1 MMTRKPHHNL
11 LKWAMAV
18 AVAVL
23 GGRSTAQELVVNG
36 GFEEQRRCP
45 KAVSDKTWK
54 DARHVVAPQGTPS
67 YFHACSE
74 AMGVPYNWAGHQH
87 AAEGDAY
94 MGIVLTG
101 HQGGDMSMRQFIQLP
116 LREPLVNG
124 RKYRFSMMVSLA
136 DRSGYYTDRI
146 GACFATEDRGRKG
159 IADLIGHVAVDNAPD
174 RFLADTSGWTEVS
187 GVYSARGGERH
198 VIIGNFQPW
207 NSTSRKAVV
216 SNKGDGVLRNLKKR
230 NALDLDPDR
239 MRAMR
244 RRQVAAQAYYYVD
257 AVSLVSIAGFDSIRK
272 PDPEL
277 ACPATTPPPL
287 GPELVPDPGFDSN
300 TAGARAV
307 WKNASGGTPDFFKGI
322 TGIYLHSA
330 VNHDHREFIRTEL
343 KERLDP
349 CGTYRFS
356 LRIRRDPSYAYAVDR
371 IGVALVDTF
380 VFDRR
385 RGLLDHGPQWS
396 TPQGMLMEDT
406 EGMLQLCGHIEDAGC
421 ARTMLI
427 GNFLSDTV
435 TTIMQLNE
443 RGGPFAYYF
452 IDDVSLRRTGTREG
466 CSLVCDH
473 PLVDLAQGALEERAR
488 DPMEDLPANLHF
500 DVAGHVPQGDL
511 DRIAG
516 IVLRM
521 LQDTPAQRFV
531 IAGHTD
537 ATGTGASNRRLA
549 ERRAKEVRDGLVAR
563 GVAAEALITEHHGS
577 NRPIADNS
585 TEEGRALNRRVEIQ
599 PLDP

>member
-1 MMTRKPHHNL
+1 MQVKAPHTL
-11 LKWAMAV
+11 FKWALALS
-18 AVAVL
+18 ALSPTEQSA
-23 GGRSTAQELVVNG
+23 AQELVVNG

-45 KAVSDKTWK
+45 KTISDKTWHK
-54 DARHVVAPQGTPS
+54 ARDVAAPRGRPG
-67 YFHACSE
+67 YFHACSD
-74 AMGVPYNWAGHQH
+74 AMGVPHNWAGRQH
-87 AAEGDAY
+87 AAEGEAY
-94 MGIVLTG
+94 MGLVLTADR
-101 HQGGDMSMRQFIQLP
+101 GGDQSMREFIQLP
-116 LREPLVNG
+116 LHEPLVNG
-124 RKYRFSMMVSLA
+124 RKYRFSMKVSLA
-136 DRSGYYTDRI
+136 DRSGYFTDRI
-146 GACFATEDRGRKG
+146 GACFTTDGRRRRG
-159 IADLIGHVAVDNAPD
+159 IADLIGRAGVDNAPD
-174 RFLADTSGWTEVS
+174 RFLSDTSGWMEVT
-187 GVYSARGGERH
+187 GIYSATGGERF
-198 VIIGNFQPW
+198 VTIGNFQAW
-207 NSTSRKAVV
+207 NQTSRKALV
-216 SNKGDGVLRNLKKR
+216 SNKGGGVLRNVKAR

-239 MRAMR
+239 TRAMR
-244 RRQVAAQAYYYVD
+244 RKLLARQAYYYVD
-257 AVSLVSIAGFDSIRK
+257 AVSLVPIAGFDSIHK

-277 ACPATTPPPL
+277 ACPTTTPPPL
-287 GPELVPDPGFDSN
+287 GPELVPDPGFDTN
-300 TAGARAV
+300 TSGPRAV
-307 WKNASGGTPDFFKGI
+307 WKNASGGTPDFFNGV

-349 CGTYRFS
+349 CSTYRFS

-380 VFDRR
+380 TFDRR
-385 RGLLDHGPQWS
+385 RGLPDHDAQWS

-406 EGMLQLCGHIEDAGC
+406 GAMLELCGHIENAGC

-427 GNFLSDTV
+427 GNFLSDTA
-435 TTIMQLNE
+435 TTIMRINE

-452 IDDVSLRRTGTREG
+452 IDDVSLRRTGTRDG

-473 PLVDLAQGALEERAR
+473 PLVDLAQEAREEQAR

-521 LQDTPAQRFV
+521 LHDTPAQRFV

-537 ATGTGASNRRLA
+537 ATGSGASNRRLS
-549 ERRAKEVRDGLVAR
+549 ERRAKEVRDGLLAR
-563 GVAAEALITEHHGS
+563 GVPTEALITEHHGS
-577 NRPIADNS
+577 NRPIADNDS
-585 TEEGRALNRRVEIQ
+585 EEGRALNRRVEIQ